1 MNAPITFV
9 IGDFYENTGASG
21 TGNPVVEFI
30 RNPSLSKEARR
41 ALIVPGQIIT
51 EDMLRPM
58 DIHMFKDRG
67 SLQGR
72 LEKPVTIN
80 LTDGRAINIKSGRVW
95 GYPPGGVTVV
105 IEHGSAASIIPAPQV
120 AGRRRSRRSTRKT
133 RRGRRST
140 RRHR

>member
-1 MNAPITFV
+1 MSTPITFV
-9 IGDFYENTGASG
+9 IGDIKENSGAQG

-30 RNPSLSKEARR
+30 RNRSLSNEARR

-67 SLQGR
+67 YLQGR
-72 LEKPVTIN
+72 FEKPVTIN
-80 LTDGRAINIKSGRVW
+80 LTDGRALYIRSGRVW

-105 IEHGSAASIIPAPQV
+105 FDHGSSGHIIPAPQV
-120 AGRRRSRRSTRKT
+120 AGRRRSTRKT

-140 RRHR
+140 RRRQHS